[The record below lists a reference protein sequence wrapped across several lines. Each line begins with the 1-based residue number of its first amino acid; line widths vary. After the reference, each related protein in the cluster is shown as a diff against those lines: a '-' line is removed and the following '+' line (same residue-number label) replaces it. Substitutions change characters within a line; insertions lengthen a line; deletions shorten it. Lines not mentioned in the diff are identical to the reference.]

1 MSEPKAYIIE
11 FFSYEWVRNCLWTIF
26 IIVTYLSVGKRM
38 SVKHQQRMGILIA
51 LLLISTTITGHTRN
65 IINGY
70 WNFRVNLPLH
80 LCSISNLIAC
90 FILFV
95 PKNNRLF
102 EFLYYAGIIGAFQ
115 AFLTPQINN
124 FDGTNYEYLEY
135 YLSHGGIMLLPIFM
149 FKNLGYEL
157 SKFSWLKVVLYFNIL
172 LVIVMPLNFIIDSNY
187 MYLAYVPDVS
197 NPLIIGNWPYYI
209 LFWEIILVILTYI
222 LYVISTGEHI

>member
-222 LYVISTGEHI
+222 LYVISTGERI